1 MDFVKLFRD
10 SAPYL
15 HAHRGSTLVA
25 WLPGELLAETSRLQ
39 QLAQD
44 LLLLHTLGIR
54 LVLIPGCRPQ
64 IETRLAAADLT
75 SAFHANE
82 RITSLDVMSHVVD
95 AAGTARL
102 QIETALSRGLAN
114 TPGHYKTPSVV
125 AGNFVTAQP
134 LGVRDGIDF
143 QYTGVLR
150 RVNREAIQS
159 ALDSNAIVVVS
170 ALGNSP
176 SGDQYN
182 LSSQALSV
190 ATAKAISADKLV
202 LFSEQPIDMDSEQK
216 ALNSKQAS
224 QSENGLLRSAGD
236 AVAQG
241 VERVHILDSAHD
253 GGLLKE
259 LFTRDGDGLLVCNN
273 QYDSLHTPS
282 IEDVPGILALVEP
295 LEESGELVSRSR
307 EQIELE
313 LDRFVV
319 MERDGMVVGCA
330 ALAQFD
336 ASGMGELYCFAVHP
350 DYRGRGLAGEL
361 LAAVEGRAAVTGVT
375 ELFVLT
381 TRTADWFRENGFEPS
396 AVEQL
401 PEPRQQIYNAERS
414 ALIYVKDLN

>member
-25 WLPGELLAETSRLQ
+25 WLPGELLADQSRLQ

-54 LVLIPGCRPQ
+54 LVLVPGCRPQ
-64 IETRLAAADLT
+64 IEARLALANLT

-82 RITSLDVMSHVVD
+82 RITSQDALPHVID
-95 AAGTARL
+95 AVGTARL

-114 TPGHYKTPSVV
+114 TPGSYESPSVV

-134 LGVRDGIDF
+134 LGVREGVDF
-143 QYTGVLR
+143 QFTGVLR
-150 RVNREAIQS
+150 RVNSEAIER
-159 ALDSNAIVVVS
+159 ALDANSIVLVS
-170 ALGNSP
+170 AIGTSP

-182 LSSQALSV
+182 LSSQALAV
-190 ATAKAISADKLV
+190 ATSSAIGADKLV
-202 LFSEQPIDMDSEQK
+202 LFSEQPIDSDGEQK
-216 ALNSKQAS
+216 ALNAKQAS
-224 QSENGLLRSAGD
+224 QSDSGLVRSAAE
-236 AVAQG
+236 AVARG
-241 VERVHILDSAHD
+241 VSRVHLLDACHD
-253 GGLLKE
+253 GSLLKE
-259 LFTRDGDGLLVCNN
+259 LFTRDGDGLLVSDS
-273 QYDSLHTPS
+273 QYDSLHSPS
-282 IEDVPGILALVEP
+282 LDDVPGILALVEP
-295 LEESGELVSRSR
+295 LEEAGILVSRSR

-319 MERDGMVVGCA
+319 LERDGMVVGCA

-336 ASGMGELYCFAVHP
+336 ESGRGELYCFAVHP

-375 ELFVLT
+375 QLFVLT
-381 TRTADWFRENGFEPS
+381 TRTADWFRENGFES
-396 AVEQL
+396 SSVDKL
-401 PEPRQQIYNAERS
+401 PEPRREIYNAERN
-414 ALIYVKDLN
+414 ALIYVKDLL

>member
-1 MDFVKLFRD
+1 
-10 SAPYL
+10 
-15 HAHRGSTLVA
+15 
-25 WLPGELLAETSRLQ
+25 
-39 QLAQD
+39 
-44 LLLLHTLGIR
+44 
-54 LVLIPGCRPQ
+54 
-64 IETRLAAADLT
+64 
-75 SAFHANE
+75 
-82 RITSLDVMSHVVD
+82 
-95 AAGTARL
+95 L

-114 TPGHYKTPSVV
+114 TPGHYQAPSVV

-150 RVNREAIQS
+150 RVNEEAIQR
-159 ALDSNAIVVVS
+159 ALDANAIVVVS

-182 LSSQALSV
+182 LSSQALAV
-190 ATAKAISADKLV
+190 KTASALSADKLV
-202 LFSEQPIDMDSEQK
+202 LFSEQSIDVDREQK
-216 ALNSKQAS
+216 ALNARQAS
-224 QSENGLLRSAGD
+224 ESGNSLLRSAGD

-241 VERVHILDSAHD
+241 VERVHLLDAGHD

-259 LFTRDGDGLLVCNN
+259 LFTRDGDGILVCSNH
-273 QYDSLHTPS
+273 YDSLHSPS
-282 IEDVPGILALVEP
+282 IDDVAGILALVEP

-319 MERDGMVVGCA
+319 MERDGMIVGCA

-336 ASGMGELYCFAVHP
+336 ASGMAELYCFAVHQ

-375 ELFVLT
+375 KLFVLT

-396 AVEQL
+396 SVEQL
-401 PEPRQQIYNAERS
+401 PAPRQEIYNAERS
-414 ALIYVKDLN
+414 ALIYVKDLG